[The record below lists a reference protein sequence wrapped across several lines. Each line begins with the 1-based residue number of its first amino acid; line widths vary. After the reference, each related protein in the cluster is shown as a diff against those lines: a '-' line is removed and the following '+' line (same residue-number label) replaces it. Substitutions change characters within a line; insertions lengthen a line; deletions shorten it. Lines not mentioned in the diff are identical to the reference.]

1 MKSTR
6 GVFAF
11 QNLANHETCPM
22 SIAAVAREQ
31 TNDNNSD
38 NCYLKT
44 RSMTSGQTGI
54 PPCKEAV
61 GVFVVSSVAAVVLL
75 RCVDQSATS
84 QSEKLQPPL
93 SEGSETRLS

>member
-22 SIAAVAREQ
+22 SIAVAREQ

>member
-1 MKSTR
+1 MKNINHIKHVKPITTT
-6 GVFAF
+6 
-11 QNLANHETCPM
+11 ANH
-22 SIAAVAREQ
+22 
-31 TNDNNSD
+31 NNSD

-75 RCVDQSATS
+75 RCVDQSAKN
-84 QSEKLQPPL
+84 QSEKLQPRL